1 MSDETPKRRGPV
13 MIEIEAEA
21 PEARPM
27 DTRPQAKPALRTH
40 EEAPQTAARS
50 GTGTG
55 TGTDSDPSGDDRH
68 RRPPR
73 PEAET
78 LPSPADAPLI
88 DDGGYGAAK
97 GPQPRTMR
105 LVSRIIGGKPSRL
118 TRFFIN
124 TGAALFTF
132 LLSVAAMRFISNLLT
147 TYPLLG
153 WIGVA
158 LFALFAFAALLMA
171 WREYRAWH
179 RFAKID
185 QINHASV
192 AALETGDLVAAKKV
206 VGQLSALY
214 AGRPEL
220 QGGRRYLAE
229 RQDET
234 FDAESLLAMAETQLL
249 ADLDQEA
256 RREIEAA
263 ARTVAA
269 ATALI
274 PLALADVI
282 AALAANLR
290 MIRRMAEIYGGRAGA
305 VGGWRLARTVMAHL
319 VATGAVAAGDDLIQT
334 VAGGGLLAKVSK
346 RFGEGVVNGALTARV
361 GVAAMEVCRPLPFI
375 HQRRPSVGNLV
386 SRGLKGLFGEGEQT
400 PNRARRPDE

>member
-1 MSDETPKRRGPV
+1 MSDDTPKRRGPV
-13 MIEIEAEA
+13 MIEVEATPEPAPKAPGPRILADEASTSPRIEDTG
-21 PEARPM
+21 PE
-27 DTRPQAKPALRTH
+27 
-40 EEAPQTAARS
+40 TAAP
-50 GTGTG
+50 
-55 TGTDSDPSGDDRH
+55 DFGDDRH
-68 RRPPR
+68 RRPQG
-73 PEAET
+73 AGAQAGL

-88 DDGGYGAAK
+88 DDGGYGQ
-97 GPQPRTMR
+97 PQPRTMR
-105 LVSRIIGGKPSRL
+105 LVSRIIGGGPTPL

-124 TGAALFTF
+124 TGVALFTF

-147 TYPLLG
+147 TYPVLG
-153 WIGVA
+153 WVGVA
-158 LFALFAFAALLMA
+158 LFALFAIAALLMA

-179 RFAKID
+179 RFGKID
-185 QINHASV
+185 QVNREAV

-206 VGQLSALY
+206 VRQLSSLY
-214 AGRPEL
+214 ANRPEL
-220 QGGRRYLAE
+220 QGGRKYLAE
-229 RQDET
+229 RQDDS
-234 FDAESLLAMAETQLL
+234 FDAQSLLALAETQLL
-249 ADLDQEA
+249 ADLDQQA

-305 VGGWRLARTVMAHL
+305 VGGWRLARTVMTHL
-319 VATGAVAAGDDLIQT
+319 VATGAVAAGDDLIHT

-361 GVAAMEVCRPLPFI
+361 GIAAMEVCRPLPFI
-375 HQRRPSVGNLV
+375 HQRRPRVANLI
-386 SRGLKGLFGEGEQT
+386 SRGLKGLFGDDTPE
-400 PNRARRPDE
+400 PNRPRRHDE